1 MNLQDSTEI
10 NVFKNWPTENNL
22 MESNPE
28 IIKKMFS
35 KKSEIY
41 DIKTQNQRDQ
51 ISGFCIHIWANLT
64 VRQSDLFKKIGNA

>member
-41 DIKTQNQRDQ
+41 DIKT
-51 ISGFCIHIWANLT
+51 
-64 VRQSDLFKKIGNA
+64 